1 MRVVTANAIV
11 IAIVTIVDVVII
23 VVGVTVLVL
32 MRSPILPSLSLSRP
46 CTHVNSS
53 SEAHARLHH
62 VGWDVARVP
71 IDVQKQKKRGEV
83 IRRRRVR
90 SYDSNG

>member
-1 MRVVTANAIV
+1 VRAVTT
-11 IAIVTIVDVVII
+11 IAIAIITIVVVV

-71 IDVQKQKKRGEV
+71 IGVQKQKKRAEV
-83 IRRRRVR
+83 IRR
-90 SYDSNG
+90 SEKL